1 MSPMNHLIK
10 GVKSLAM
17 WDKWQETVVAAGNQY
32 AQSPVFVEQY
42 SQTPEEF
49 KQVAN
54 WIEGW
59 DDLPFDFY
67 GRLRDVNHGARF
79 VDTDEWGPVTRQWLD
94 SNTELWF
101 LKKHGMLNKRI
112 LDIGAGYGRLAV
124 SASPYV
130 KDYWCTDGVEVSQK
144 VCKRHVDA
152 YIHKG
157 NVHIITPEQL
167 LEQKPECDLAL
178 NIHSWNE
185 CSLASIACW
194 LEILSLL
201 KVPYLFTVS
210 HGQLANNNAYLC
222 HQDGHPSFLPLLKEK
237 YDLVEE
243 LTLGMSSH
251 PYALWR
257 IK

>member
-1 MSPMNHLIK
+1 M
-10 GVKSLAM
+10 AM
-17 WDKWQETVVAAGNQY
+17 WDKWQQMVVAAGDQY

-42 SQTPEEF
+42 SQKPEEF
-49 KQVAN
+49 EEVAN
-54 WIEGW
+54 WIESW
-59 DDLPFDFY
+59 AEPPFDFY

-79 VDTDEWGPVTRQWLD
+79 VPTNEWGPVTRQWLD

-101 LKKHGMLNKRI
+101 LDKHKMLKQNI

-124 SASPYV
+124 SAAPYV
-130 KDYWCTDGVEVSQK
+130 KEYWCTDGVEVSQR
-144 VCKRHVDA
+144 VCQKHVDT
-152 YIHKG
+152 YVHSN
-157 NVHIITPEQL
+157 NVYVISPEKL
-167 LEQKPECDLAL
+167 VEQKPKFDLAI

-185 CSLASIACW
+185 CSMSSIACW
-194 LEILSLL
+194 LDILRLL

-210 HGQLANNNAYLC
+210 HGQLADKSAYLC
-222 HQDGHPSFLPLLKEK
+222 HHQGHPSFLPLLQEK

-257 IK
+257 AK